1 MKEKEIIDGIIQ
13 QIYKEDRLEMDRRM
27 KKIDQTRALVMEFQ
41 EEQARA
47 RAIARQNEIQEEAK
61 IKEYNEMMERRILEE
76 EAHKKEAE
84 EKRKTLWAKVVEET
98 NNQTRLRIEYEEL
111 RDMLWQEELEAKQAK
126 EEKDRLIQRLA
137 LKEETMRL
145 NKEQIAAKAQIIA
158 RFEEEERQ
166 LLKIMLDKFAAD
178 DEEERKRNQLRAK
191 KKEIFLTKIQE
202 DKEEKRKLFESE
214 RQNILSTRAS
224 SVEQDEFRRLVIAE
238 ARKRLLLQHI
248 KQLQGFLPRVSSFFI
263 ESIFQN
269 LPLPSHNSHALYH
282 LPI

>member
-1 MKEKEIIDGIIQ
+1 LKEREIIDGIIQ
-13 QIYKEDRLEMDRRM
+13 QINKEDRLEMDRRM
-27 KKIDQTRALVMEFQ
+27 KKRDQTRALVMEFQ

-61 IKEYNEMMERRILEE
+61 IKEYNEMMERRMLEE

-98 NNQTRLRIEYEEL
+98 NNQTRLRTEYEEL

-137 LKEETMRL
+137 LKEETLRL
-145 NKEQIAAKAQIIA
+145 NKEQIAAKAQIVA

-166 LLKIMLDKFAAD
+166 LLKMMLDKFAAD
-178 DEEERKRNQLRAK
+178 DEEEKKRNQLRAK
-191 KKEIFLTKIQE
+191 KKEIFLTRIQE
-202 DKEEKRKLFESE
+202 DKEEKRKLFELE

-224 SVEQDEFRRLVIAE
+224 SVEQDKFRRLVIAE

-248 KQLQGFLPRVSSFFI
+248 KQLQGFLPRVRSSCI

-269 LPLPSHNSHALYH
+269 LPLPSHHSHAL
-282 LPI
+282 